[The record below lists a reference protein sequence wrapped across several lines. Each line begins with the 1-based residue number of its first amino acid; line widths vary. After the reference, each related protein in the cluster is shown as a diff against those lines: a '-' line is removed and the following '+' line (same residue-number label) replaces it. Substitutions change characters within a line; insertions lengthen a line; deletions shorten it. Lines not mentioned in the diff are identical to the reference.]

1 MFVYKEEWNA
11 KCDPNLE
18 INYAI
23 SIGAKLWIWINVFN
37 KKFDNF
43 FDIGWI
49 ENFFTCSYLEWLLI
63 SLFYLLLIICHIN
76 KFQICWVYR
85 LSLIRSDAI
94 ALHHAIL
101 SPM

>member
-23 SIGAKLWIWINVFN
+23 SIGAKLRIWINVFN

-49 ENFFTCSYLEWLLI
+49 ENFLLVLTWNDYLYHFFISY
-63 SLFYLLLIICHIN
+63 
-76 KFQICWVYR
+76 
-85 LSLIRSDAI
+85 
-94 ALHHAIL
+94 
-101 SPM
+101 

>member
-11 KCDPNLE
+11 KCGPNPE

-49 ENFFTCSYLEWLLI
+49 ENFLLVLTWNDYLYHFFISY
-63 SLFYLLLIICHIN
+63 
-76 KFQICWVYR
+76 
-85 LSLIRSDAI
+85 
-94 ALHHAIL
+94 
-101 SPM
+101 

>member
-11 KCDPNLE
+11 KCDPNPE
-18 INYAI
+18 INYVV
-23 SIGAKLWIWINVFN
+23 SVGAKWWIWINVFN

-49 ENFFTCSYLEWLLI
+49 EIFFTSSYLELLLI
-63 SLFYLLLIICHIN
+63 SLFYLLVIICHIN
-76 KFQICWVYR
+76 KFQICWVYWH
-85 LSLIRSDAI
+85 SLIRSDAI

>member
-11 KCDPNLE
+11 KCDPNPE

-49 ENFFTCSYLEWLLI
+49 ENFLLVLTWNDYLYHFFISY
-63 SLFYLLLIICHIN
+63 
-76 KFQICWVYR
+76 
-85 LSLIRSDAI
+85 
-94 ALHHAIL
+94 
-101 SPM
+101 